1 MESQKETSQL
11 QQLQA
16 SFDMNEMITRAVK
29 YLLEG
34 LVVAI
39 AAYVLPRQGLSWTE
53 IAIIALT
60 AAATFAI
67 LDLFSPSISQNA
79 RAGSGF
85 VIGANLAGGLPI
97 RP

>member
-67 LDLFSPSISQNA
+67 LDLFAPAISSGARLGAGASI
-79 RAGSGF
+79 GSSITGGF
-85 VIGANLAGGLPI
+85 LV
-97 RP
+97 R

>member
-67 LDLFSPSISQNA
+67 LDLFSPSIGNSSRTGVGIA
-79 RAGSGF
+79 IGSSLTPG
-85 VIGANLAGGLPI
+85 IKLM
-97 RP
+97 